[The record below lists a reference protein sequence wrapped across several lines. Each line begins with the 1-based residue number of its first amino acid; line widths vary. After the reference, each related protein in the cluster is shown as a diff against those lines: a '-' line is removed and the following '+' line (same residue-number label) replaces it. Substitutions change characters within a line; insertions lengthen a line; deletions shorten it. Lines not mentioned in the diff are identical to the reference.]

1 MRSMNTY
8 TKPFLLALLIFVA
21 FRVYP
26 QKVITEFEFGNTSL
40 DKLSGMIFNDS
51 LFLGGEL
58 MSMGAPTVKVSYW
71 VRKDGSKRKVDFSK
85 LGGKSIFA
93 VSATDYEEYYYYLV
107 EERKSVFINAL
118 IIDKKTGSSRIGE
131 KGIKLL
137 GNVYGSFIED
147 NDLFLLSSVKGSYI
161 LKITRIQG
169 LSIKN
174 EHPYSL
180 TFDLGSQSTENVR
193 LKVTGTEFV
202 PSNGTS
208 PIKITKE
215 REAIWISI
223 DEPRGQYD
231 QTELGTTLYRTTVVK
246 IDIKNPDM
254 SFVRSFVET
263 TSSYFSSVIFN
274 GVLFRVYNDNY
285 YHFDAFDVMTGVKIF
300 SRSFT
305 RKSEFGN
312 GASIYVRSEDDNSVK
327 KTLTTKPLTE
337 FGLSFVSVDT
347 ISSDGYVLT
356 AGSSGLIKPSTPL
369 IHNMGLIGLVA
380 SAATQAMVR
389 ELSEGQRFY
398 VYSHIKINLD
408 GSLNFTTE
416 SNTLVQKIDDY
427 EIQNFK
433 EKMEYKGYLATVGSV
448 FAFYKVKKSNK
459 FQIVQF
465 ER

>member
-8 TKPFLLALLIFVA
+8 TKRFLLALLIFVA

-118 IIDKKTGSSRIGE
+118 IIDS
-131 KGIKLL
+131 
-137 GNVYGSFIED
+137 
-147 NDLFLLSSVKGSYI
+147 
-161 LKITRIQG
+161 LK
-169 LSIKN
+169 
-174 EHPYSL
+174 
-180 TFDLGSQSTENVR
+180 
-193 LKVTGTEFV
+193 
-202 PSNGTS
+202 
-208 PIKITKE
+208 
-215 REAIWISI
+215 
-223 DEPRGQYD
+223 
-231 QTELGTTLYRTTVVK
+231 
-246 IDIKNPDM
+246 M
-254 SFVRSFVET
+254 
-263 TSSYFSSVIFN
+263 
-274 GVLFRVYNDNY
+274 
-285 YHFDAFDVMTGVKIF
+285 
-300 SRSFT
+300 
-305 RKSEFGN
+305 
-312 GASIYVRSEDDNSVK
+312 
-327 KTLTTKPLTE
+327 TLTTKPLTE

-356 AGSSGLIKPSTPL
+356 AGSSALIKPSTPL
-369 IHNMGLIGLVA
+369 IHNIGLIGLLA
-380 SAATQAMVR
+380 SAATQAVVR
-389 ELSEGQRFY
+389 ELSEGQRIY
-398 VYSHIKINLD
+398 AYSHIKINLD

-448 FAFYKVKKSNK
+448 FAFFKVKKSNK

>member
-1 MRSMNTY
+1 MLFRS
-8 TKPFLLALLIFVA
+8 
-21 FRVYP
+21 
-26 QKVITEFEFGNTSL
+26 
-40 DKLSGMIFNDS
+40 
-51 LFLGGEL
+51 
-58 MSMGAPTVKVSYW
+58 
-71 VRKDGSKRKVDFSK
+71 
-85 LGGKSIFA
+85 
-93 VSATDYEEYYYYLV
+93 
-107 EERKSVFINAL
+107 
-118 IIDKKTGSSRIGE
+118 
-131 KGIKLL
+131 LL

-147 NDLFLLSSVKGSYI
+147 NDLFILSSVKGSYI

-169 LSIKN
+169 LSIIN

-215 REAIWISI
+215 RETIWISI

-231 QTELGTTLYRTTVVK
+231 QTELGTTLYKTTVIK
-246 IDIKNPDM
+246 LDIKNPDM
-254 SFVRSFVET
+254 SFVKSFVET
-263 TSSYFSSVIFN
+263 TSAYFSSVIFN

-285 YHFDAFDVMTGVKIF
+285 YHFDAFDVVTGVKIF

-305 RKSEFGN
+305 RKSEFVN
-312 GASIYVRSEDDNSVK
+312 EASVYVRSEEDNSLK
-327 KTLTTKPLTE
+327 MTLTTKPLTE

-356 AGSSGLIKPSTPL
+356 AGSSALIKPSTPL
-369 IHNMGLIGLVA
+369 IHNIGLIGLLA
-380 SAATQAMVR
+380 SAATQAVVR
-389 ELSEGQRFY
+389 ELSEGQRIY
-398 VYSHIKINLD
+398 AYSHIKINLD

-448 FAFYKVKKSNK
+448 FAFFKVKKSNK